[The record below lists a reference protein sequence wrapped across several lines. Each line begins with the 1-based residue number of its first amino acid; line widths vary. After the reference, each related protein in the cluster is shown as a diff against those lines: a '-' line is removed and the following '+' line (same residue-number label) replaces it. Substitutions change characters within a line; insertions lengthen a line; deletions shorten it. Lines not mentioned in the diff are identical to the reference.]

1 MAAEQMID
9 SILAAAAL
17 ASVILLLGAVF
28 LLILRTPKFQFSL
41 RFLLITIGCIA
52 VSLGLWTAVLRGIRG
67 PGLTG
72 PGIDVDTTSPVS
84 PTPAT
89 PGHPG
94 LDKWNEIMDGP
105 YEPKPIE
112 PDNNPPGEGASDVSS
127 PKSSP

>member
-1 MAAEQMID
+1 MASEQMVD

-17 ASVILLLGAVF
+17 ASVILLLGALF

-41 RFLLITIGCIA
+41 RFLLLTIGCIA
-52 VSLGLWTAVLRGIRG
+52 VALGLWTAVLRGIRG

-72 PGIDVDTTSPVS
+72 PGIDVDTQSPVG

-94 LDKWNEIMDGP
+94 LEKWNTPMDGP
-105 YEPKPIE
+105 NEPKHVDPADKR
-112 PDNNPPGEGASDVSS
+112 PSDDAADPSAEYR
-127 PKSSP
+127 

>member
-1 MAAEQMID
+1 MAAEPMVD

-17 ASVILLLGAVF
+17 ASVIVLLGAVF

-52 VSLGLWTAVLRGIRG
+52 VSLGLWTAVLRGMRG

-72 PGIDVDTTSPVS
+72 PGIDVDTKSPIS
-84 PTPAT
+84 PAPAS

-94 LDKWNEIMDGP
+94 LEEWNEPMDGP
-105 YEPKPIE
+105 YAPKPVD
-112 PDNNPPGEGASDVSS
+112 PAGKAPSDGANDLL
-127 PKSSP
+127 P

>member
-1 MAAEQMID
+1 MAAEQMVE

-52 VSLGLWTAVLRGIRG
+52 VSLGLWTAVLRGVRG

-72 PGIDVDTTSPVS
+72 PGIDVDTTSPIAPAPTS
-84 PTPAT
+84 PI
-89 PGHPG
+89 HPG
-94 LDKWNEIMDGP
+94 LETWSEPMDGP
-105 YEPKPIE
+105 YEPKPLT
-112 PDNNPPGEGASDVSS
+112 PAGETPNKVPNESL
-127 PKSSP
+127 P

>member
-1 MAAEQMID
+1 MAAEQMVD

-52 VSLGLWTAVLRGIRG
+52 VSLGLWTAVLRGLRG

-84 PTPAT
+84 PAPAT

-94 LDKWNEIMDGP
+94 LEKWTEPMDGP
-105 YEPKPIE
+105 YEPKPVE
-112 PDNNPPGEGASDVSS
+112 PGGKLPSDGATDPS
-127 PKSSP
+127 P